1 MERTNHWSS
10 SFQWICAWVP
20 LLASIAVRSGC
31 DGSALPHSPL
41 QLLKSGQEYLPPC
54 FGCIAAKYCSVSQ
67 CLNFHTHLE
76 ADGIVC
82 PPATSLMRGH
92 VDGFVGNLW
101 NGNWLGG
108 SIVFLSKKECRKTGR
123 EDEGHFGSPAHCSR
137 SQRCNDGLGMSW
149 GLPEDYRLSLE
160 LPRLSKASVSIPT
173 EQICFQCQC
182 EKRRAARVLKSEA
195 RCGERRL
202 HSKSWR
208 PTEKA
213 NNGLFSSWAV
223 V

>member
-1 MERTNHWSS
+1 MSPFIGLDCSALGVWRFS
-10 SFQWICAWVP
+10 
-20 LLASIAVRSGC
+20 LASFTAAAFEVGSGIL
-31 DGSALPHSPL
+31 A
-41 QLLKSGQEYLPPC
+41 PC
-54 FGCIAAKYCSVSQ
+54 FGCMAAKYCSVSQ
-67 CLNFHTHLE
+67 CLHFHRHLE
-76 ADGIVC
+76 ADSTVC

-92 VDGFVGNLW
+92 VDDFVGNLW

-123 EDEGHFGSPAHCSR
+123 VDEGHFGSPAHCSR

-149 GLPEDYRLSLE
+149 GLLEDYRLSLE
-160 LPRLSKASVSIPT
+160 LERLSKASVSIPT

-182 EKRRAARVLKSEA
+182 EKRRAAREA

-213 NNGLFSSWAV
+213 NSGLSSSWAV